1 MELNIEQIKNIL
13 PHRYPFLLVDRVL
26 DYTPGKSAKAIKCVS
41 ANEMQFMGHF
51 PDKAVFPG
59 VLILEALAQTGGIAL
74 LTMEENKDKLVFL
87 GGIKNAKY
95 RRQVV
100 PGDVITLECQLI
112 RLLGNVG
119 IGQATASVEG
129 EIACTAEMTFAINSN
144 Q

>member
-26 DYTPGKSAKAIKCVS
+26 DYTPGISAKAIKCVS

>member
-100 PGDVITLECQLI
+100 PGDVITLECQLT